1 VPYLPEELAA
11 IQAAT
16 RVAIAALVEDA
27 SPGPVDLFVGCG
39 RSLAAAPR
47 PADAMRMLLDAARPI
62 GVTQV
67 ALDAAGVLG
76 PLGSLEGDELREG
89 LRLLADD
96 LLVPLGT
103 AVVTRG
109 GEPGQLAM
117 RVTVHRAGWP
127 TPAPVVVRVGQLQV
141 VALPRGSEAELSIE
155 PGPGVSLGASRRSPR
170 VRAMASGGAV
180 GLVLDGRGIPIAMP
194 RRGDDR
200 RAMQAAWADA
210 LAREE
215 RAG

>member
-1 VPYLPEELAA
+1 
-11 IQAAT
+11 
-16 RVAIAALVEDA
+16 
-27 SPGPVDLFVGCG
+27 
-39 RSLAAAPR
+39 
-47 PADAMRMLLDAARPI
+47 M
-62 GVTQV
+62 TQV
-67 ALDAAGVLG
+67 AIDAAAVLG

-117 RVTVHRAGWP
+117 RVTVHRPGWP
-127 TPAPVVVRVGQLQV
+127 TPAPIAIRVGQVQV
-141 VALPRGSEAELSIE
+141 LPLPRGSEAELSIE
-155 PGPGVSLGASRRSPR
+155 TGPGVSLGAARRSPR
-170 VRAMASGGAV
+170 ARAMASGGAV
-180 GLVLDGRGIPIAMP
+180 GIVLDGRGVPIAMP

-200 RAMQAAWADA
+200 RAMQSAWADA